1 MSSISTASLMGKVFT
16 FYSYKG
22 GVGRSMALVNVGVLL
37 ALSGKRVLLI
47 DWDLEAPGL
56 EVYFRNTAKLEGDP
70 ERVPGIVDLLEAKMA
85 GTTLDWHDCR
95 LKALFLGHS
104 LDIISAGSRTSEYRK
119 RVQKLDWEALFSEH
133 RIGNYVSDLR
143 EQWRSEYD
151 FVLVDSRTG
160 ITDIGDICTVL
171 LPDVLVLLFIS
182 NYQNLEGIKNVI
194 GRAVAARNK
203 LPVNRNKLISVPI
216 PSRDEAYNEYEKAS
230 EWKQIY
236 ARELGEFYQEW
247 LPKEVSPT
255 DALSKLFIPYVTIWS
270 FGERIPVLEGTREI
284 QDPTT
289 IGAAYKRLANL
300 IANGLDW
307 YATEGKTVEDL
318 QGTQIELHRWREE
331 VSVLAQEVT
340 AAKRIRLRYL
350 VLVMITTA
358 VIAGISVVSY
368 YKAGQSPADGI
379 PADHSSVGQ
388 KHEAPTS
395 TELFEG
401 RGLLAA
407 GKVNEAMAVFEARR
421 VLLTGLLDRNP
432 EDSALLRS
440 LGDTYLSIGDAQEK
454 QGKLPE
460 AMAAYAAYKSVHESI
475 LKKVPSQL
483 TSQLELSIAHHRIG
497 KILQAQWKLEDAL
510 VAYQQDLRIAEKLA
524 AIAPSN
530 KEWQRNL
537 EVSYNAIGGILE
549 AQGKLEDALTAFRKA
564 QSIIDQQAA
573 GDPSDEDL
581 QREKSVTYG
590 MVGGILQAQGKLDDA
605 LAAYQQ
611 EKSIQETLVES
622 APSDKER
629 QIDLASSNSRISR
642 VHELQGKLDEALI
655 SSERRTVIME
665 NLATDSPSNKRF
677 QDELARSHSVLGGLL
692 VKKGQYSKAEAQLI
706 QAKSI
711 FETMISEAPSD
722 LDLKHSLSY
731 VYRRFGLI
739 EQARAKYDKATIWFG
754 KAEELLALI
763 LRASPASS
771 EWRKDLMFVQRLKS
785 EVLLASNHG
794 KEALESI
801 EQSKSLYRGIKVEKG
816 ADFFWNR
823 EYALDLV
830 QLGHVWFSM
839 KEVVRAAKAYDE
851 AQQILDR
858 LIKIGPKDVELIQV
872 KQELLKIRKGLNAR
886 HS

>member
-270 FGERIPVLEGTREI
+270 FGERIPVLESTREI

-300 IANGLDW
+300 IANDLDW

-340 AAKRIRLRYL
+340 AAKRVRLRYL
-350 VLVMITTA
+350 VVVMITTA
-358 VIAGISVVSY
+358 VVAGISVVSY
-368 YKAGQSPADGI
+368 YKAGQRPVGGSLADE
-379 PADHSSVGQ
+379 SSVSQ

-407 GKVNEAMAVFEARR
+407 GKVTEAMAVFEARR
-421 VLLTGLLDRNP
+421 VLLTGLLGRNP
-432 EDSALLRS
+432 EDFALLRS
-440 LGDTYLSIGDAQEK
+440 LGDTYLSIGEAQEK
-454 QGKLPE
+454 QGRLPE
-460 AMAAYAAYKSVHESI
+460 AMAAYAAYKSVHEAI
-475 LKKVPSQL
+475 LKKAPSQL
-483 TSQLELSIAHHRIG
+483 GSQLELSFGHHKIG
-497 KILQAQWKLEDAL
+497 GILEVQWKLDEAL
-510 VAYQQDLRIAEKLA
+510 AAYQQDLSISERLA
-524 AIAPSN
+524 SVAPSN

-537 EVSYNAIGGILE
+537 ALTYNAIG
-549 AQGKLEDALTAFRKA
+549 R
-564 QSIIDQQAA
+564 
-573 GDPSDEDL
+573 
-581 QREKSVTYG
+581 
-590 MVGGILQAQGKLDDA
+590 ILQAQGKLEDA

-611 EKSIQETLVES
+611 EKSIVEKLAAS
-622 APSDKER
+622 SPSDKER
-629 QIDLASSNSRISR
+629 QRELVSVNSRISR
-642 VHELQGKLDEALI
+642 VHEVQGELEEALN
-655 SSERRTVIME
+655 SSQRRKDIVQKV
-665 NLATDSPSNKRF
+665 ATDSPSNKTF
-677 QDELARSHSVLGGLL
+677 QDDLARSHSVLGGLL
-692 VKKGQYSKAEAQLI
+692 IKKGQYSKAEAELI
-706 QAKSI
+706 QAKNI
-711 FETMISEAPSD
+711 FDSMISESPSNFD
-722 LDLKHSLSY
+722 FQESLFY
-731 VYRRFGLI
+731 VYKRFGLM
-739 EQARAKYDKATIWFG
+739 EQARAKQDKATAWLG
-754 KAEELLALI
+754 KAEDLLASM

-771 EWRKDLMFVQRLKS
+771 QWRKDLMSVQRLKS
-785 EVLLASNHG
+785 GVLLASGHG

-801 EQSKSLYRGIKVEKG
+801 EQSMNLYQATKVEKG

-839 KEVVRAAKAYDE
+839 KEVVRASQAYDK

-858 LIKIGPKDVELIQV
+858 LIRISPRDVELIQAR
-872 KQELLKIRKGLNAR
+872 QEVLKIRKGLNAR

>member
-270 FGERIPVLEGTREI
+270 FGERIPVLESTREI

-300 IANGLDW
+300 IANDLDW

-340 AAKRIRLRYL
+340 AAKRVRLRYL
-350 VLVMITTA
+350 VVVMITTA

-368 YKAGQSPADGI
+368 YKAGQRPVDGSLADE
-379 PADHSSVGQ
+379 SSVSQ

-407 GKVNEAMAVFEARR
+407 GKVTEAMAVFEARR
-421 VLLTGLLDRNP
+421 VLLTGLLGRNP
-432 EDSALLRS
+432 EDFALLRS
-440 LGDTYLSIGDAQEK
+440 LGDTYLSIGEAQEK
-454 QGKLPE
+454 QGRLPE
-460 AMAAYAAYKSVHESI
+460 AMAAYAAYKSVHEAI
-475 LKKVPSQL
+475 LKKAPSQL
-483 TSQLELSIAHHRIG
+483 GSQLELSFGHHKIG
-497 KILQAQWKLEDAL
+497 GILEVQWKLDEAL
-510 VAYQQDLRIAEKLA
+510 AAYQQDLSISERLA
-524 AIAPSN
+524 SVAPSN

-537 EVSYNAIGGILE
+537 ALTYNAIGRILQ
-549 AQGKLEDALTAFRKA
+549 AQGKLEDALVAFRKA
-564 QSIIDQQAA
+564 QTIVDQLTAS
-573 GDPSDEDL
+573 DPSYEVW
-581 QREKSVTYG
+581 QSEKAVTYSN
-590 MVGGILQAQGKLDDA
+590 VGAIREAQGKLEDA

-611 EKSIQETLVES
+611 EKSIVEKLAAS
-622 APSDKER
+622 SPSDKER
-629 QIDLASSNSRISR
+629 QRELVSVNSRISR
-642 VHELQGKLDEALI
+642 VHEVQGELEEALN
-655 SSERRTVIME
+655 SSQRRKDIVQKV
-665 NLATDSPSNKRF
+665 ATDSPSNKTF
-677 QDELARSHSVLGGLL
+677 QDDLARSHSVLGGLL
-692 VKKGQYSKAEAQLI
+692 IKKGQYSKAEAELI
-706 QAKSI
+706 QAKNI
-711 FETMISEAPSD
+711 FDSMISESPSNFD
-722 LDLKHSLSY
+722 FQESLFY
-731 VYRRFGLI
+731 VYKRFGLM
-739 EQARAKYDKATIWFG
+739 EQARAKQDKATAWLG
-754 KAEELLALI
+754 KAEDLLASM

-771 EWRKDLMFVQRLKS
+771 QWRKDLMSVQRLKS
-785 EVLLASNHG
+785 GVLLASGHG

-801 EQSKSLYRGIKVEKG
+801 EQSMNLYQATKVEKG

-839 KEVVRAAKAYDE
+839 KEVVRASQAYDK

-858 LIKIGPKDVELIQV
+858 LIRISPRDVELIQAR
-872 KQELLKIRKGLNAR
+872 QEVLKIRKGLNAR